1 VHDAQNWAP
10 ALTLR
15 CAFMTA
21 NEVLVAPS
29 EGRNAIVTHGILLR
43 PDTRLRASSSG
54 LGWRG
59 IAASVQ
65 SESPFSGSYDAV
77 RDHLLVIHVGRP
89 ARVAGR
95 TAGKVVDKMIAPG
108 HFFLWP
114 GGQSL
119 SVELRDPLETVHIY
133 VKRDLVDAIAR
144 EFGFGEVELEPRLGE
159 IDTLIEAL
167 ALEVRGIVCDPASN
181 AALYV
186 ASLAHALGARL
197 EHAYSNRTS
206 GRRAP
211 KETLPSLNRIQL
223 DRVDDYI
230 EANLDSR
237 IELENLAAAG
247 GLSAAWF
254 ARRFRDV
261 TGLPPHQY
269 VLRRRIERAKHL
281 LTRTDAPIAQIAFD
295 CGFAHQEHLT
305 RVFKRVTGLTPG
317 AFRRT
322 IRN

>member
-1 VHDAQNWAP
+1 
-10 ALTLR
+10 
-15 CAFMTA
+15 MTA
-21 NEVLVAPS
+21 DEVFVAPS
-29 EGRNAIVTHGILLR
+29 EGWNAIVTHGILFR
-43 PDTRLRASSSG
+43 PGARLRASSSG
-54 LGWRG
+54 LGWSG

-65 SESPFSGSYDAV
+65 SESPFSGNYDAV
-77 RDHLLVIHVGRP
+77 RDHLLVLHVGRP
-89 ARVAGR
+89 ARVVGR
-95 TAGKVVDKMIAPG
+95 TAGKVVDKMIPPG

-114 GGQSL
+114 GGQSFD
-119 SVELRDPLETVHIY
+119 VELRDPLETVHIY

-167 ALEVRGIVCDPASN
+167 ALELRRIVCDPDSN

-197 EHAYSNRTS
+197 VHAYSNRTS
-206 GRRAP
+206 GRRGQREA
-211 KETLPSLNRIQL
+211 LPSLNRIQL

-230 EANLDSR
+230 AANLGSR
-237 IELENLAAAG
+237 IELESLAAVG
-247 GLSAAWF
+247 GLSAPWF

-269 VLRRRIERAKHL
+269 VLRRRIDRAKHL
-281 LTRTDAPIAQIAFD
+281 LTRTDTPIAQVAFE

-305 RVFKRVTGLTPG
+305 RVFKRITGLTPG
-317 AFRRT
+317 AFRRA

>member
-1 VHDAQNWAP
+1 VFNDPIVGIDLNLP
-10 ALTLR
+10 S
-15 CAFMTA
+15 TA
-21 NEVLVAPS
+21 VC
-29 EGRNAIVTHGILLR
+29 EGSNAIVTHGILLR
-43 PDTRLRASSSG
+43 PGIRVRASSSG

-65 SESPFSGSYDAV
+65 SELPFSGTYDAV
-77 RDHLLVIHVGRP
+77 SDHLVVLHVGRP

-95 TAGKVVDKMIAPG
+95 TAGKLVDKMIPPG

-119 SVELRDPLETVHIY
+119 NVELRDPLETVHLY

-144 EFGFGEVELEPRLGE
+144 EFGFGKVELEPSLGE
-159 IDTLIEAL
+159 IDTLIQAL
-167 ALEVRGIVCDPASN
+167 VLEVRRTLCDPDSDT
-181 AALYV
+181 ALYA
-186 ASLAHALGARL
+186 ASLAQALGARL
-197 EHAYSNRTS
+197 VHAYSNRTS

-211 KETLPSLNRIQL
+211 RES
-223 DRVDDYI
+223 
-230 EANLDSR
+230 
-237 IELENLAAAG
+237 LAAAG

-254 ARRFRDV
+254 ARRFRTV

-281 LTRTDAPIAQIAFD
+281 LTRTDIPIAQVAFD

-305 RVFKRVTGLTPG
+305 RVFKRLTGLTPG
-317 AFRRT
+317 AFRRAV
-322 IRN
+322 RN

>member
-1 VHDAQNWAP
+1 
-10 ALTLR
+10 
-15 CAFMTA
+15 MTA
-21 NEVLVAPS
+21 NEVLVSPG
-29 EGRNAIVTHGILLR
+29 EGSNAIVTHGILLR
-43 PDTRLRASSSG
+43 PGIRVRASSAG

-65 SESPFSGSYDAV
+65 SELPFSGSYDAV
-77 RDHLLVIHVGRP
+77 SDHLVVLHVGRP

-95 TAGKVVDKMIAPG
+95 TAGKLVDKMIPPG

-119 SVELRDPLETVHIY
+119 NVELRDPLETVHLY
-133 VKRDLVDAIAR
+133 VKRDIVDAIAG
-144 EFGFGEVELEPRLGE
+144 EFGFGKVELEPSLGE
-159 IDTLIEAL
+159 IDTLIQAL
-167 ALEVRGIVCDPASN
+167 VLEVRRTLCDPDSDT
-181 AALYV
+181 ALYT
-186 ASLAHALGARL
+186 ASLAQALGARL
-197 EHAYSNRTS
+197 AHAYSNRTS

-211 KETLPSLNRIQL
+211 RETVPSLNRVQL

-230 EANLDSR
+230 EANLGSR
-237 IELENLAAAG
+237 IELESLAAAG

-254 ARRFRDV
+254 ARRFRTV

-281 LTRTDAPIAQIAFD
+281 LTRTDIPIAQVAFD

-305 RVFKRVTGLTPG
+305 RVFKRLTGLTPG
-317 AFRRT
+317 AFRRAV
-322 IRN
+322 RN